1 MKNYQERIA
10 DLTDILLRLEVT
22 RQNGEPLDQ
31 DAALAE
37 LTDMTELTRTFHKTI
52 FMIGNGASASMA
64 SHIAAD
70 LCKNG
75 GLCTEVFTDL
85 ALITAVANDLGS
97 EQLYATPLQRRGTPG
112 DLLVA
117 ISSSGKSP
125 NILEAVRVAR
135 KLNMSVVTFSAMGA
149 DNPLRGA
156 GDLNFYVDAPTYG
169 QAESAH
175 AVLLHLWVDCCER
188 TDNT

>member
-1 MKNYQERIA
+1 M
-10 DLTDILLRLEVT
+10 LLRLEVT
-22 RQNGEPLDQ
+22 RRGGEAVDQ

-37 LTDMTELTRTFHKTI
+37 LAGMTEMTRTFHKTI

-75 GLCTEVFTDL
+75 NLCTDVFTDL
-85 ALITAVANDLGS
+85 SLITAVANDLGS
-97 EQLYATPLQRRGTPG
+97 EQLYATPLKWRGTPG

-125 NILEAVRVAR
+125 NILEAIRVAR
-135 KLNMSVVTFSAMGA
+135 KLQMSVVTFSAMTPE
-149 DNPLRGA
+149 NPLRSE
-156 GDLNFYVDAPTYG
+156 GDLNFYVQAPTYG

-175 AVLLHLWVDCCER
+175 AVLLHLWVDSCEPAEKR
-188 TDNT
+188 